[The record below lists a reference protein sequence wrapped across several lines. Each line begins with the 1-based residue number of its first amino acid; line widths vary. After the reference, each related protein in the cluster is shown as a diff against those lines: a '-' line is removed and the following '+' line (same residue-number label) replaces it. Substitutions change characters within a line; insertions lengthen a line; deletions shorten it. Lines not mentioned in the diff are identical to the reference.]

1 METKANYLMIG
12 GFVLGVL
19 AFAFVFVFWISNF
32 ASGGKR
38 YRIVFERSV
47 AGLTSGSSVAFNGIK
62 VGEVQTFALDPKDG
76 RKVQVVISVDD
87 KTPVREDSR
96 ASIQSRGLTGGTG
109 IQITPG
115 TPKSPL
121 LVPTDK
127 DPIPTIQAARGG
139 GGLFDAAPA
148 ALNSATAFIQR
159 LDDLVAANEDAINST
174 MSNVDQ
180 FTTMLKDQN
189 EKISQTIKELQDGAK
204 SFNELTSK
212 LDTNVDGLTQ
222 QAKQGMQNFNATMD
236 EAHRAAIT
244 LNRILEKFEQSPTGF
259 LLRGSRPPDSSSSSS
274 SPPSSSPRGFGPG
287 SRH

>member
-1 METKANYLMIG
+1 METRANYLMIG

-19 AFAFVFVFWISNF
+19 AFAFIFVFWISNF
-32 ASGGKR
+32 AGGGNR

-47 AGLTSGSSVAFNGIK
+47 AGLTSGSSVSFNGIK

-96 ASIQSRGLTGGTG
+96 ARIHSQGLTGGTG

-127 DPIPTIQAARGG
+127 DPIPTIQAAVGG

-159 LDDLVAANEDAINST
+159 LDDLVAANEEAINST

-189 EKISQTIKELQDGAK
+189 EKVAETIKELQEGAK
-204 SFNELTSK
+204 AFNEITSK
-212 LDTNVDGLTQ
+212 LDTSVDGLTQ
-222 QAKQGMQNFNATMD
+222 QAKQGMQNFNATMA

-274 SPPSSSPRGFGPG
+274 SSSPPASSSRGFGP
-287 SRH
+287 RH